1 MNSSEANIKSIAADT
16 FVKVDTSM
24 SGSIS
29 LSEFKRA
36 VLSSQLTSGY
46 DAVCTCTSCP
56 ISALI
61 DLASIQQPAAAPLAT
76 LDRHCSQLAHAM
88 HTPCRLLYTTTV
100 A

>member
-36 VLSSQLTSGY
+36 ILSSQLTSGY
-46 DAVCTCTSCP
+46 DAVCTSCP
-56 ISALI
+56 LSALI